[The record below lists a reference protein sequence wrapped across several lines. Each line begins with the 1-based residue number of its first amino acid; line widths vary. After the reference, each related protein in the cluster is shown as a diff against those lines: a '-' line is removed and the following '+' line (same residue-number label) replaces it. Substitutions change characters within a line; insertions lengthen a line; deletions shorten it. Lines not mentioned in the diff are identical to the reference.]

1 MNQNSIGTNAVQV
14 LNSFAALNKELSV
27 TVKLQTGVQK
37 YNFSLAQN
45 SQTLQ
50 GTKLQNIVYQFSSN
64 ITLDANG
71 NTLCPEAVSDS
82 ARLFLKDKSG
92 NVLVCD
98 GIVLKM
104 FKRENVNLP
113 VQAFADVEIDWQN
126 SYLQLESAA
135 VVGDN
140 NKVLE
145 FFVNYKP
152 LA

>member
-1 MNQNSIGTNAVQV
+1 MNPNQIGTNAVQV
-14 LNSFAALNKELSV
+14 LNSFSALNKELSV

-50 GTKLQNIVYQFSSN
+50 GTALQNIIYQFSSN
-64 ITLDANG
+64 ITKDQNG

-82 ARLFLKDKSG
+82 ARLFLKDLSG
-92 NVLVCD
+92 NVLIVD
-98 GIVLKM
+98 GEPLKM
-104 FKRENVNLP
+104 YKRENVNLP
-113 VQAFADVEIDWQN
+113 VQAFNDSKIDWQN
-126 SYLQLESAA
+126 SYLQLEDAA

-152 LA
+152 C

>member
-1 MNQNSIGTNAVQV
+1 MENIGTNAVQV

-50 GTKLQNIVYQFSSN
+50 GTKLQNIIYQFSAN
-64 ITLDANG
+64 VTLDQNG

-113 VQAFADVEIDWQN
+113 VQAFADIEIDWQN
-126 SYLQLESAA
+126 SYVQLETAA

-140 NKVLE
+140 AKVLE

-152 LA
+152 IN

>member
-1 MNQNSIGTNAVQV
+1 MENIGTNAVQV

-27 TVKLQTGVQK
+27 TVRLQTGVQK

-50 GTKLQNIVYQFSSN
+50 GTKLQNIIYQFSSN
-64 ITLDANG
+64 ITLDQNG
-71 NTLCPEAVSDS
+71 NTLCPEAVSDA

-126 SYLQLESAA
+126 SYVQLEIAA

-152 LA
+152 C

>member
-1 MNQNSIGTNAVQV
+1 MEILGNNAVQV
-14 LNSFAALNKELSV
+14 LNSFSALNKELSV

-50 GTKLQNIVYQFSSN
+50 GTKLQNIIYQFSSN
-64 ITLDANG
+64 ITKDQNG

-82 ARLFLKDKSG
+82 ARLFLKDRTG
-92 NVLVCD
+92 NTLIND
-98 GIVLKM
+98 GIVLKL

-126 SYLQLESAA
+126 SYIQLEDAA

-152 LA
+152 L